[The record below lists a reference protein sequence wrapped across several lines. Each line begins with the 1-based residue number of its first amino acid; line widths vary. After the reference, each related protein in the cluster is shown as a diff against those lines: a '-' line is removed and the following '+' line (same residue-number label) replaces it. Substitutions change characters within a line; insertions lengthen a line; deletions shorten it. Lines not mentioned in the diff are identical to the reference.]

1 MMRAGNI
8 CRRLER
14 DRKRG
19 DEMEQTRI
27 LVVDDNPEIRE
38 VLRILLRS
46 EGYEVVEAENG
57 TQALELL
64 DEQMDL
70 VILDVMMPGLSG
82 LKTCEKMRD
91 ISNVPILFL
100 TAKTQDA
107 DKSMGLLM
115 GGDDYLAKPFSHSEL
130 TARVKALLRRY
141 HVYQGKK
148 SEMQEETI
156 SVGELEIHKMF
167 NEVKKAGKEINL
179 TEIEYQI
186 LLLMASHKG
195 KIFSAQMLYES
206 VWNEPYF
213 YTSNGTV
220 MVHIRK
226 LRIKLEDDPQSPKH
240 VVTVWGKGYRVE

>member
-1 MMRAGNI
+1 
-8 CRRLER
+8 
-14 DRKRG
+14 
-19 DEMEQTRI
+19 MEQTRI

-38 VLRILLRS
+38 VLRILLKS
-46 EGYEVVEAENG
+46 EGYEIVEAENG

-64 DEQMDL
+64 DEHMDL

-82 LKTCEKMRD
+82 LKTCERMRD

-100 TAKTQDA
+100 TAKTQDT

-148 SEMQEETI
+148 SEKQEETI

>member
-1 MMRAGNI
+1 MR
-8 CRRLER
+8 
-14 DRKRG
+14 
-19 DEMEQTRI
+19 
-27 LVVDDNPEIRE
+27 
-38 VLRILLRS
+38 
-46 EGYEVVEAENG
+46 
-57 TQALELL
+57 
-64 DEQMDL
+64 
-70 VILDVMMPGLSG
+70 
-82 LKTCEKMRD
+82 EK
-91 ISNVPILFL
+91 SNVPILFL

-141 HVYQGKK
+141 HVYRGKAAIQ
-148 SEMQEETI
+148 QEDMI
-156 SVGELEIHKMF
+156 LAGDLEISRKF
-167 NEVKKAGKEINL
+167 NEVKKNGEEINL

-186 LLLMASHKG
+186 LLLMVSYKG

-226 LRIKLEDDPQSPKH
+226 LRTKLEDDPQNPKH
-240 VVTVWGKGYRVE
+240 VVTVWGKGYRFE

>member
-1 MMRAGNI
+1 
-8 CRRLER
+8 
-14 DRKRG
+14 
-19 DEMEQTRI
+19 MEQTKI

-38 VLRILLRS
+38 VLHILLKS
-46 EGYEVVEAENG
+46 EGYLVQEAENG
-57 TQALELL
+57 EIALGIL
-64 DEQMDL
+64 DEETDL
-70 VILDVMMPGLSG
+70 VILDVMMPGLNG
-82 LKTCEKMRD
+82 LKTCEKMREK
-91 ISNVPILFL
+91 SNVPILFL

-141 HVYQGKK
+141 HVYRGKAAIQ
-148 SEMQEETI
+148 QEDMI
-156 SVGELEIHKMF
+156 LAGDLEISRKF
-167 NEVKKAGKEINL
+167 NEVKKNGEEINL

-186 LLLMASHKG
+186 LLLMVSYKG

-226 LRIKLEDDPQSPKH
+226 LRTKLEDDPQNPKH
-240 VVTVWGKGYRVE
+240 VVTVWGKGYRFE